1 MKHTGQQ
8 IQQTIFASQRI
19 LISCLMAELHRAL
32 ACCNIAKRKDL
43 KFEGLDYLMVAEKTS
58 ARFKKLHLQR
68 KIFNSTEILELME
81 RLEEALGSHP
91 NQPAFT
97 PSPD

>member
-1 MKHTGQQ
+1 MKYTVQQ
-8 IQQTIFASQRI
+8 IQQTIVASQTI
-19 LISCLMAELHRAL
+19 LVSCLMAELHRAL

-68 KIFNSTEILELME
+68 KIFNSTEISDLME
-81 RLEEALGSHP
+81 RLEEALGSQP
-91 NQPAFT
+91 NQPTLT

>member
-1 MKHTGQQ
+1 MKYTGQQ
-8 IQQTIFASQRI
+8 IQRTIFASQGI
-19 LISCLMAELHRAL
+19 LVTCLMAELYRAL

-43 KFEGLDYLMVAEKTS
+43 RLEGLDYLMVAEKTS
-58 ARFKKLHLQR
+58 ARFTKLHLQR

-91 NQPAFT
+91 NQLAI